1 VEGEEMIQ
9 PNWGMTMSANNNV
22 SDIALN
28 NINKTYQTREGEELH
43 AIKDISLTVGAG
55 EFVSIVGPSGCGKS
69 TLLNILCG
77 LLDASS
83 GQALIGGVPIKGP
96 RRDLGI
102 VFQQALLLPWLKVI
116 DNVLLPVVVQS
127 RDRKEYKGRAMQ
139 LLKMVGLEGFEHRYP
154 SELSGGMQQRVGIVR
169 ALVHNPSL
177 LLMDEPFSA
186 LDAMTRES
194 MSFELQRIWK
204 ETGKTV
210 LFITHSISEAVY
222 LSDRVAVMSSRPGRI
237 SRIIDVDLPRPRPLD
252 IMNTDQFGYYAR
264 QIRKEFELESE
275 AVKFESNNQ

>member
-1 VEGEEMIQ
+1 
-9 PNWGMTMSANNNV
+9 MSANNNV

-237 SRIIDVDLPRPRPLD
+237 TRIIDVDLPRPRPLD